1 MLSALLVVRI
11 IFAAVEVYLVT
22 QLLRYCPVCTP
33 VVQFIPNSSW
43 SGAAR
48 HLTCDLL
55 LLDAA
60 VQTVHYRQ
68 VLSVLHV
75 VRISHVLRITSLQP
89 LCTIVVCILYNSRM
103 LQHRQYCAVCAEYY

>member
-11 IFAAVEVYLVT
+11 ILAAVEVYLV
-22 QLLRYCPVCTP
+22 
-33 VVQFIPNSSW
+33 VQFLPNSSW

-55 LLDAA
+55 LLSDAA
-60 VQTVHYRQ
+60 VQTVQYRL

-75 VRISHVLRITSLQP
+75 VRISHVLRITLLQP

-103 LQHRQYCAVCAEYY
+103 LQHRQYCAVYAEYY